1 MIMNFVCHTIF
12 HFPIK
17 CCLIFLVCCQ
27 KAQECSKCDEISR
40 FQQVSEKLLF
50 GLDIRF
56 YSLILL
62 KTCKHTPKDSFEL
75 NHQFYYLL
83 SCKLQNVD
91 IREFWAI
98 SANIASV
105 VHAKTMSQ
113 LFPRV
118 RLKDCISLKNVQNYL
133 VHSNLILVVSYLCMI
148 HKRHTFKVISQMPS
162 LGAVPCGCTSKITR

>member
-17 CCLIFLVCCQ
+17 CCLIFLVRCK
-27 KAQECSKCDEISR
+27 KAQESSKCGEISR
-40 FQQVSEKLLF
+40 FQQKSEKLLF

-75 NHQFYYLL
+75 NQHFYYLW
-83 SCKLQNVD
+83 SCKLHNVD

-105 VHAKTMSQ
+105 VHAKNMSQ

-118 RLKDCISLKNVQNYL
+118 RWKDGISSKNVQNYL
-133 VHSNLILVVSYLCMI
+133 VHSNLILVASYFCMI
-148 HKRHTFKVISQMPS
+148 HKRHIFKVI
-162 LGAVPCGCTSKITR
+162 G

>member
-1 MIMNFVCHTIF
+1 MLRNTQLSVKTHKIEICSATSKMVKNHLKVLQSHIMIMNFVCHTIF

-17 CCLIFLVCCQ
+17 FCLIFLVCGQ
-27 KAQECSKCDEISR
+27 KAQESSKCGEISR
-40 FQQVSEKLLF
+40 FQQKSEKLLF

-75 NHQFYYLL
+75 NNQFYYLL

-98 SANIASV
+98 SANIAFV
-105 VHAKTMSQ
+105 AHAKNMSQ

-118 RLKDCISLKNVQNYL
+118 RWKDGISL
-133 VHSNLILVVSYLCMI
+133 SLIHI
-148 HKRHTFKVISQMPS
+148 
-162 LGAVPCGCTSKITR
+162 